1 MLSNPTVSKKK
12 PLTIQRQNDTWSLI
26 IPAPDLYDR
35 LVEEVYDICAEFNR
49 QYPEDRFSSRMIV
62 PRTDQDPPY
71 HARLQ
76 VGPAIW
82 ADEEFWRRIV
92 LAELQFG

>member
-1 MLSNPTVSKKK
+1 MLSKVTVLKKK
-12 PLTIQRQNDTWSLI
+12 PLTIQRQHDTWSVI
-26 IPAPDLYDR
+26 IPDPDANAR
-35 LVEEVYDICAEFNR
+35 LIEEVYAICAEFNR
-49 QYPEDRFSSRMIV
+49 QYPEDQFTSRMIV